1 MIFCNANHSLNEY
14 CHHNDKKNYHDIQ
27 FLIIPKMSE
36 SPKWYFAIPINILIC
51 PPKKKYHQLNVMFL
65 YNEHDMIFI
74 HSFLKHFRQ
83 TKIACDSTVLNI
95 IRKPHRKKETVQIII
110 VHKETKNI
118 FSCKYI
124 RMIQTQFIMT

>member
-51 PPKKKYHQLNVMFL
+51 PPKKISSIKCNVFVQWTWHDL
-65 YNEHDMIFI
+65 YSFI
-74 HSFLKHFRQ
+74 SQ
-83 TKIACDSTVLNI
+83 T
-95 IRKPHRKKETVQIII
+95 
-110 VHKETKNI
+110 
-118 FSCKYI
+118 F
-124 RMIQTQFIMT
+124 